1 VLEVG
6 VNEVFAWKMWIWAE
20 MSCTEDAAAESEK
33 VGTIIP
39 TTLTRLLLFCQDV
52 K

>member
-6 VNEVFAWKMWIWAE
+6 VSEAFAWKMWIWAE

-33 VGTIIP
+33 EGTIVP
-39 TTLTRLLLFCQDV
+39 TTHTRLLLVCQDV